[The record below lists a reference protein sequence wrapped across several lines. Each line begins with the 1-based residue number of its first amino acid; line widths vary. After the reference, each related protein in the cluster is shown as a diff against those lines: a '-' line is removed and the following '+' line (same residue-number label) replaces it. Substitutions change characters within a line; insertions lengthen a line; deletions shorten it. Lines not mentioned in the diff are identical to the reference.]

1 MDRFFGSFGSY
12 LIAILLIVCGAGGF
26 IYFQL
31 KAAEPVTNTAAIDI
45 SAETGYN
52 LSNITSGMHVTYTV
66 NNWWGYHPVEVK
78 DGKETARLYYFVDY
92 TQKSNDFKH
101 IITVYV
107 EAEDFYK
114 WDKLTT
120 GVLSPKVTL
129 PTLVVDGYTRAMTP
143 TEYKDIR
150 NNLLLGGSHDMD
162 EIDQMT
168 IRYVIEPPK
177 TNTEAKT
184 PMLKIIAIVA
194 MALGGVLLIGSIIG
208 SIVNRY
214 R

>member
-1 MDRFFGSFGSY
+1 MNRFFGSFGSY
-12 LIAILLIVCGAGGF
+12 LIAILLIICGLGGF
-26 IYFQL
+26 LYLQL
-31 KAAEPVTNTAAIDI
+31 KSAEPVTDTAAIDI

-78 DGKETARLYYFVDY
+78 AGKETARLYYFVDY

-107 EAEDFYK
+107 KSEDFYK

-120 GVLSPKVTL
+120 GVLSPKATL

-162 EIDQMT
+162 EIDRMT

-177 TNTEAKT
+177 TGADSKESIF
-184 PMLKIIAIVA
+184 KIAAIIA
-194 MALGGVLLIGSIIG
+194 MALGGVFLIGSIIG
-208 SIVNRY
+208 SVANRY
-214 R
+214 